1 MISSSYKKH
10 KEHRRKIIKNTLNL
24 NTEVTTCKNRA
35 YTFTDAI
42 IRFGQILNKHDLD
55 DAYKRAGTAFR
66 GQLEQ
71 HFVVLRDWKRASP
84 GSTGPGASSGRSASG
99 ENRAGKRPRQQSP
112 ENQPAKSKKK

>member
-1 MISSSYKKH
+1 VAAYSSRPILHVRTKTGKG
-10 KEHRRKIIKNTLNL
+10 E
-24 NTEVTTCKNRA
+24 EAVNRA

-71 HFVVLRDWKRASP
+71 HFVVLRDWKRFSSGP
-84 GSTGPGASSGRSASG
+84 TGPGTSSRSGRG
-99 ENRAGKRPRQQSP
+99 ESRSGKRPRQQSP
-112 ENQPAKSKKK
+112 EGQPPMSKKK